1 MVTIPY
7 ALSKA
12 DGSRALAQSFTGE
25 PKISARRTRQSGRGR
40 SAFPVANP
48 DRYRL
53 PPGKGPLGGRG
64 SVPPGAD
71 MMALIRRPATQFTAG
86 AASAKP
92 TGSPPWKRPQG
103 GWRRKSTVFLTTRSG
118 KSSTGS
124 ISRLIDQAPTPHIR
138 PRTILRLFRSRT
150 DFFRTSP
157 CASKICH

>member
-92 TGSPPWKRPQG
+92 TGSPP
-103 GWRRKSTVFLTTRSG
+103 
-118 KSSTGS
+118 
-124 ISRLIDQAPTPHIR
+124 
-138 PRTILRLFRSRT
+138 
-150 DFFRTSP
+150 
-157 CASKICH
+157 

>member
-12 DGSRALAQSFTGE
+12 DGSRAHAQSFTGE

-53 PPGKGPLGGRG
+53 PPGKRPLGGRG

-71 MMALIRRPATQFTAG
+71 MRPRSSQPVPLQPNPPALPREKGRRADGGGNRP
-86 AASAKP
+86 SS
-92 TGSPPWKRPQG
+92 SPPDPEKAPPVRFPDQ
-103 GWRRKSTVFLTTRSG
+103 
-118 KSSTGS
+118 S
-124 ISRLIDQAPTPHIR
+124 IEAPTPHIR
-138 PRTILRLFRSRT
+138 PRTILRLFGSRT
-150 DFFRTSP
+150 DFFRT
-157 CASKICH
+157 